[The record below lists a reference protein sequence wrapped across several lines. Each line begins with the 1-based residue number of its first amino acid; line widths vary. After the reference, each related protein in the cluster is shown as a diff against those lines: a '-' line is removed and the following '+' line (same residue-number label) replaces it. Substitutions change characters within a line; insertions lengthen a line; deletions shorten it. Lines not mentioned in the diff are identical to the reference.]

1 MKSFLT
7 AILSGFVLF
16 LGGCYA
22 PSPENTA
29 APGEEQIDKAEE
41 AKETVEQQTAP
52 TLEQVEQEQN
62 QESE

>member
-1 MKSFLT
+1 MKFFLT
-7 AILSGFVLF
+7 ATVSSFVLF
-16 LGGCYA
+16 LGGCYG

-29 APGEEQIDKAEE
+29 APGEQQIDKAKE
-41 AKETVEQQTAP
+41 AQETVEQQTAP